1 MTNPAQVDFTITLNG
16 VDVTDHCDLNQEQP
30 EIVSALD
37 EELDTMTLT
46 LQEAD
51 AINPVE
57 WQEIIVEDGGTK
69 IFGGYVI
76 DVEKKKGNNAAD
88 NDYKLGCS
96 DYAILLDKII
106 IKAEYLNKTDKEI
119 IADVFTGAAELS
131 TFDGA
136 TYVEEISTLPK
147 VRFNRMTAREVLD
160 WICEHSG
167 GHWYMDYEKALH
179 YFKSEEFSAAFDVS
193 ENPADSSRKTV
204 ENPNM
209 MKSGA
214 GVVNLVEVIGGNYL
228 SEDRTDVFSA
238 GGFTNTIRLL
248 NRMSAPS
255 TGSAIVVRRNDGG
268 ATTNL
273 VVNPSF
279 EVNITDGWTQ
289 FQDGSGAAWSQVAAS
304 GYKGTKV
311 LKIVAGTALAG
322 VRTANVS
329 LAVGESITASCL
341 VKCGTIGKA
350 GIRIYNVTG
359 SVVAASDLNRK
370 ANSIERVSAN
380 FTNTGVAFSGGS
392 GGVSVRVELINEGND
407 SALEAFFD
415 AVQFEKKSWPTAY
428 CDGSLGDGYAW
439 TGTANNSTSTRE
451 EMPVWTELDVRIG
464 YIDELVSL
472 DEVLYF
478 YAEGRL
484 EQLKFWPGIAEAVE
498 VDGRYEIPMR
508 TRVRNQASH
517 DYYGHWLE
525 GIISEPDIV
534 DKTIGQ
540 MRGKLELIKNAY
552 ANPAITYTVLD
563 PGLRAGQTQHVTLTS
578 MGIDA
583 SYLIQRVTTTINVA
597 GFVRVAVELGAVDQN
612 LVGLL
617 LKLKRASVPV
627 IEWDENE
634 VLDELLDS
642 QEDVAMTEG
651 TPAVSDHTGDY
662 EWDDTCEWGYAAWG

>member
-1 MTNPAQVDFTITLNG
+1 MTNPAQVNFAITLNG
-16 VDVTDHCDLNQEQP
+16 VDVTDHCDLNQEPP
-30 EIVSALD
+30 EIESALD

-76 DVEKKKGNNAAD
+76 DVEKKKGSNAAD
-88 NDYKLGCS
+88 NDYTLGCS
-96 DYAILLDKII
+96 DYAILLDKVIV
-106 IKAEYLNKTDKEI
+106 KKEYLDKTDKEI
-119 IADVFTGAAELS
+119 IADVFTTAELS

-167 GHWYMDYEKALH
+167 GHWYMDYEKKLH

-193 ENPADSSRKTV
+193 ENPADSSKKTV
-204 ENPNM
+204 ENPSVT
-209 MKSGA
+209 KSGA

-228 SEDRTDVFSA
+228 SPDRTDVFSA
-238 GGFTNTIRLL
+238 GGFSNSIRLL

-255 TGSAIVVRRNDGG
+255 TGTGIVVRRNDGG

-289 FQDGSGAAWSQVAAS
+289 FQSGSGAAWSQVAAS
-304 GYKGTKV
+304 GYKGTNV

-322 VRTANVS
+322 VTTTNVS

-341 VKCGTIGKA
+341 VKCATIGKA
-350 GIRIYNVTG
+350 GVRIYNNALSTVL
-359 SVVAASDLNRK
+359 AFDLNRQ
-370 ANSIERVSAN
+370 ANVIERVSATY
-380 FTNTGVAFSGGS
+380 TNTGTAAIN
-392 GGVSVRVELINEGND
+392 VRLHLYNEGND
-407 SALEAFFD
+407 STLEAFFD
-415 AVQFEKKSWPTAY
+415 AAQLEKKSWPTAY

-439 TGTANNSTSTRE
+439 TGTANNSTSTRDE
-451 EMPVWTELDVRIG
+451 IPVWTTLSVQVG

-478 YAEGRL
+478 YAERRL
-484 EQLKFWPGIAEAVE
+484 EQLKSWPGIAEAIE

-525 GIISEPDIV
+525 GIISAEDIV

-552 ANPAITYTVLD
+552 ANPMITYTALD

-583 SYLIQRVTTTINVA
+583 SYLIQRVTTNIGVA

-627 IEWDENE
+627 IEWDDNE

-642 QEDVAMTEG
+642 QEEVALAEG

-662 EWDDTCEWGYAAWG
+662 EWDDGSTWGFAKWQ